1 KTMENTS
8 QIIYFTLSAYAE
20 MGGVKYL
27 YFMIV
32 LLLFLVIIFLNV
44 VLITVICLERSLHEP
59 MYYFLCSLATNGVYG
74 SIGLFPAV
82 LVNVLSDTHEIS
94 RVCCFV
100 QIFILHTYACG
111 EFTNL
116 AVMAYDRYVSIC
128 HPLNYHKIM
137 STMRVYRLIT
147 LTWVFS
153 VGHFFVTIALTV
165 RMQLCR
171 KIIEKIY
178 CANYS
183 VVKLACEDI
192 SAISTFVLIA
202 MIYSTCPQ
210 LLLIVYSYA
219 EILKV
224 CLKASKESQAKA
236 LNTCTSHI
244 MTLVN
249 YSFGGFYELIQNRFD
264 MSSVP
269 HAVQIMLS
277 VHFIIFPPLINPII
291 YGVRTKSIK
300 RRIQRK
306 FLANTKTI
314 PQV

>member
-1 KTMENTS
+1 MENSS
-8 QIIYFTLSAYAE
+8 QITYFTLSAYAE
-20 MGGVKYL
+20 MGGAKYL

-32 LLLFLVIIFLNV
+32 LLLFIVIIFLNV
-44 VLITVICLERSLHEP
+44 VLITVICVERSLHEP

-94 RVCCFV
+94 RVSCFV
-100 QIFILHTYACG
+100 QIFILHTYGCG

-128 HPLNYHKIM
+128 HPLNYHKMM
-137 STMRVYRLIT
+137 STVRVYGLIA

-153 VGHFFVTIALTV
+153 VGHFFVTITLTV

-171 KIIEKIY
+171 QIMEKIY
-178 CANYS
+178 CVNYS
-183 VVKLACEDI
+183 IVKLACEDI
-192 SAISTFVLIA
+192 SALNTYGLIS
-202 MIYSTCPQ
+202 MIYTTFPQ
-210 LLLIVYSYA
+210 LFLIVYSYA
-219 EILKV
+219 KILRV
-224 CLKASKESQAKA
+224 CLKASKESQTKA

-244 MTLVN
+244 ITLVN
-249 YSFGGFYELIQNRFD
+249 FSFGVFFELIQNRCD

-277 VHFIIFPPLINPII
+277 VYFIIFPPLLNPII
-291 YGVRTKSIK
+291 YG
-300 RRIQRK
+300 
-306 FLANTKTI
+306 FNC
-314 PQV
+314 